1 MLTHSYF
8 QIKKQFQLMKI
19 VNFYE
24 QQIETLDKML
34 QEIEHKYVNSSIEE
48 NISFHKAFID
58 KIELINEIKKTITEN
73 QFENNDDE
81 IDVNNYEFV
90 TNTNKSLENKVGKIE
105 REINELSKDFKLY
118 LINSI

>member
-1 MLTHSYF
+1 
-8 QIKKQFQLMKI
+8 MKI